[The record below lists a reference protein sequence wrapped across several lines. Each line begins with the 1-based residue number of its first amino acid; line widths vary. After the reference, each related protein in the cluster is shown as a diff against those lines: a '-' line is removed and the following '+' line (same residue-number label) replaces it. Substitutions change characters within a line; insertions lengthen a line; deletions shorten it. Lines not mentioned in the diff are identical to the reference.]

1 MSPTIFLFSPSP
13 STYLLRTRSIDACM
27 RAFEKGKPF
36 NDEKNWYFSFLN
48 LFTSKL
54 RAHDTRTAAGYED
67 ATDGTDDDRIM
78 LFNESD
84 RVLKAME
91 KKFRESSRV
100 WLAHVELLLGRHAH
114 ENRNSIAM
122 DTDANLNTKYLN
134 AARSV
139 LDRSLVSLPQRK
151 HLSMITSAGVQFYA
165 QPGGAHVASGIF
177 EEILANSPKRVDVW
191 SVYIDQEAKLA
202 RKKRTTSHVTDDAE
216 YAQSLARVRLLYDR
230 VTALDLK
237 PKKMKLLFKKYLDF
251 ETKLAKGASGS
262 SGNVGGVVV
271 GEERIEYVK
280 KRAMDFVEKRLGGGE
295 D

>member
-1 MSPTIFLFSPSP
+1 
-13 STYLLRTRSIDACM
+13 M

-36 NDEKNWYFSFLN
+36 NDEKNWYFSLLN
-48 LFTSKL
+48 IFTLQL
-54 RAHDTRTAAGYED
+54 RASD
-67 ATDGTDDDRIM
+67 ARRGADHEDGTGSADDDRLL

-100 WLAHVELLLGRHAH
+100 WLAHVELLLGRHVH
-114 ENRNSIAM
+114 ENRSKLVM
-122 DTDANLNTKYLN
+122 DTDASLNTKYLN

-151 HLSMITSAGVQFYA
+151 HLAMITSAGVQFYA
-165 QPGGAHVASGIF
+165 QPGGAHVGSGIF
-177 EEILANSPKRVDVW
+177 EEIVANSPKRVDVW
-191 SVYIDQEAKLA
+191 SVYIDQETKLA
-202 RKKRTTSHVTDDAE
+202 RRKRVTDNLTDAE
-216 YAQSLARVRLLYDR
+216 YAQDLARVRLLYDR

-251 ETKLAKGASGS
+251 ETKLAKT
-262 SGNVGGVVV
+262 GGGIG
-271 GEERIEYVK
+271 GEDRIAYVK
-280 KRAMDFVEKRLGGGE
+280 KRAMEFVEKRLGGG